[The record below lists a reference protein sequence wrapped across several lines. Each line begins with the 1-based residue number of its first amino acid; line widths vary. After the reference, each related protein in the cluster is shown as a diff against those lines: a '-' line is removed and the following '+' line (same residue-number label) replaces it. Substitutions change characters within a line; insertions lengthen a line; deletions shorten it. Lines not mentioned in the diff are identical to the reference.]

1 MMVYTA
7 KRLMMLIPILIGVS
21 ILAFLIMHLI
31 PGDPARVIAGM
42 GASPEDVEGIRQ
54 RLGLDRPIHVQYF
67 EFMRGIAQGDLGN
80 SIRTRRPVLT
90 EMLDRYPA
98 TINLGGAALAVGVL
112 IGVPAGVVAAVKQ
125 YSAFDSMSMM
135 VAIFGLSMP
144 SFWMGLMLVYFL
156 GYRLELLPPSGMLGS
171 PWTWDGMRSL
181 LMPAFTLGTPTAAVL
196 ARLSRSSMLEVVRQD
211 YIRTARA
218 KGLKEAII
226 VLRHALKNAL
236 IPVITVAGMQLG
248 YLLGGAVVVE
258 TVFAWPGLGRLVV
271 SAIHFRDFPVVRG
284 GVMLFALTFV
294 LVNLLVDLAYGMVDP
309 RIRYA

>member
-90 EMLDRYPA
+90 EMIDRYPA

-156 GYRLELLPPSGMLGS
+156 GYRLELLPPSGMLGP

-226 VLRHALKNAL
+226 VMRHALKNAL

>member
-7 KRLMMLIPILIGVS
+7 KRLLMLVPILIGVS
-21 ILAFLIMHLI
+21 ILSFLIMHLI
-31 PGDPARVIAGM
+31 PGDPAQVMAGM
-42 GASPEDVEGIRQ
+42 TASPEDIEGIRQ
-54 RLGLDRPIHVQYF
+54 RLGLDQPLHIQYVT
-67 EFMRGIAQGDLGN
+67 FMTGLVQGDLGR
-80 SIRTRRPVLT
+80 SLRTRRPVLT
-90 EMLDRYPA
+90 EMVDRYPA
-98 TINLGGAALAVGVL
+98 TISLGAAAMAVGLV
-112 IGVPAGVVAAVKQ
+112 IGIPAGVIAAVRQ
-125 YSAFDSMSMM
+125 YSIFDSLSML

-156 GYRLELLPPSGMLGS
+156 GYRLEVLPPSGMLGPLWS
-171 PWTWDGMRSL
+171 WDGLRSFI
-181 LMPAFTLGTPTAAVL
+181 MPAITLGTPSAAVL
-196 ARLSRSSMLEVVRQD
+196 ARLSRSSMLEIIRQD

-218 KGLKEAII
+218 KGLKETII
-226 VLRHALKNAL
+226 VVRHAMKNAL

-258 TVFAWPGLGRLVV
+258 QVFAWPGLGRLVV

>member
-156 GYRLELLPPSGMLGS
+156 GYRLELLPPSGMLGP